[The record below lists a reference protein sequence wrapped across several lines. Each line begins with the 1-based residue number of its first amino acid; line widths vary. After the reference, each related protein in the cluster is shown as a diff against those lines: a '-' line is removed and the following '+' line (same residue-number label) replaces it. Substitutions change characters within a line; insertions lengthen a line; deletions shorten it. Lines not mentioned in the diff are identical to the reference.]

1 MTSLNSASPPHGAQ
15 TPSMTLFDVPDARY
29 TLGICVMERKARSA
43 PMLEILGR
51 LPSELFRVEFFGD
64 ETILHQPVAAWPHC
78 DALIAFFSKGFP
90 LRKVQDYVALRQPV
104 VVNDLDTQYLLQDR
118 REVYRVLQEHG
129 VPTPRYVFVNCDGY
143 GGQTEPPEV
152 IEGDD
157 FIQVDGV
164 RINKPF
170 VEKPV
175 DGEDHNI
182 HIYYPMSAGGGCKR
196 LFRKV
201 GNRSSEYDPQLNS
214 VRTGGSYIYE
224 EFLSTQGTD
233 VKVYTV
239 GPHYA
244 HAEARK
250 SPVLDGR
257 VVRDADGK
265 EVRYPVMLSTEEKQI
280 AYRVCRAFKQTIC
293 GFDILRVRDAS
304 YVCDVNGWS
313 FVKNS
318 EKYYD
323 DCGILLTQYLEQA
336 LASGGAMAGEDFGT
350 DSSAFS
356 SVTFRFAPDAPPPS
370 AELSEPPTAHRHA
383 MLRGPSTSIAES
395 EVSEPDSITDGNEDT
410 LYQEEEL
417 RCVLAVI
424 RHGDRTPKQK
434 MKMNVCHP
442 AFLQFYEDRLRES
455 MQENGDGND
464 SKKKKKMDLK
474 IKAVANLERL
484 LQVSKD
490 LLHKYE
496 NRDPA
501 FMDFLEQREVKCGE
515 DATDRVKG
523 YRTLRDVLQRWQLV
537 GINRKVQLKPKEF
550 VTAPVEGTDENG
562 EQLTIRRVSK
572 LLLIIKWGGDL
583 THTGE
588 EQAEHLG
595 QKFRRMMYPGG
606 AGGLNRLHSTYRHDL
621 KIYTSDEGRVQKT
634 AASFAKGLLE
644 LEGDIIPILVG
655 LVLKSKDADSM
666 LDQSGS
672 SAQEIIMRVKQR
684 LHKIIHREDHCS
696 QLIDSNSRLIRSV
709 ALALIKVDQPIKKMG
724 IMHKLLQSL
733 KEQLTRMIQEKAKY
747 KTEIDRWQQKKA
759 TAGRLLAPVM
769 GRSASVNELSQSRSR
784 HVHSYAPRKKH
795 SEGSNISSDAANS
808 SVGLRKMRLQE
819 PLSPEEIKY
828 PEPCGRETLEVMR
841 ERWAKLYRDFYVKKR
856 DTYDLSKIPDIHDC
870 IRYDAVHN
878 AHLNLTDVREL
889 LEISSA
895 LSHALVPQ
903 EYGINVDEKIFI
915 GSAMCRTLLSKIN
928 TDLDLARGL
937 KPDVLKDHNT
947 HRLNPSY
954 AKKIKSAHR
963 SVRTRLYFTSESH
976 LHSLLNVLRYGRE
989 ECAIKS
995 PIGEESCKWI
1005 EDIPEL
1011 CYMTH
1016 FVVRV
1021 FERVQYSLDDPQRF
1035 RVEISVSPGADQD
1048 PLNSDPEKQLEVA
1061 PLKIISH
1068 EGLTCQE
1075 LVDYVADCIDYAEQN
1090 EIKEMIS
1097 RTVASKG
1104 NGSSENTNGDSSSN
1118 SGDVT
1123 PVKRSMYSL
1132 SNNSSDSNFSS
1143 DN

>member
-1 MTSLNSASPPHGAQ
+1 MTP
-15 TPSMTLFDVPDARY
+15 FDTVDAKY
-29 TLGICVMERKARSA
+29 TLGICVMERKARSD
-43 PMLEILGR
+43 PMLEILSR
-51 LPSELFRVEFFGD
+51 LPPSLFRVDFFGD
-64 ETILHQPVAAWPHC
+64 DTILNQPVTAWPRC
-78 DALIAFFSKGFP
+78 DALVAFFSKGFP
-90 LRKVQDYVALRQPV
+90 FEKAQEYVTLRRPV
-104 VVNDLDTQYLLQDR
+104 VVNDLNTQYILKDR
-118 REVYRVLQEHG
+118 REVYRVLLEHD
-129 VPTPRYVFVNCDGY
+129 VPTPRHVFLNRDGY
-143 GGQTEPPEV
+143 GGQIEPPEV
-152 IEGDD
+152 VEGDD

-175 DGEDHNI
+175 DGEDHHI

-196 LFRKV
+196 LFRKI
-201 GNRSSEYDPQLNS
+201 GNRSSEYDPHVNT
-214 VRTGGSYIYE
+214 VRAGGGSYIYE

-257 VVRDADGK
+257 VVRDVDGK

-280 AYRVCRAFKQTIC
+280 AYRVCRAFRQTIC

-323 DCGILLTQYLEQA
+323 DCGILLTQYLAQA
-336 LASGGAMAGEDFGT
+336 LAGATAGEDFGT

-356 SVTFRFAPDAPPPS
+356 SVTFRFAPNAPPPS
-370 AELSEPPTAHRHA
+370 AQLSEPPTAHRHA

-395 EVSEPDSITDGNEDT
+395 ELSEADSITDGDEDT
-410 LYQEEEL
+410 AYQEEEL

-442 AFLQFYEDRLRES
+442 AFLQYYEDCLRGS
-455 MQENGDGND
+455 QQENEDKSD
-464 SKKKKKMDLK
+464 TTKKKKKMDIK

-496 NRDPA
+496 THDPA
-501 FMDFLEQREVKCGE
+501 FMDFLEQREVKFGE

-537 GINRKVQLKPKEF
+537 GINRKVQLKPKSF
-550 VTAPVEGTDENG
+550 ADVPIEGTTENG
-562 EQLTIRRVSK
+562 EQQTTHRVSK

-684 LHKIIHREDHCS
+684 LHNIIHREDHCS

-709 ALALIKVDQPIKKMG
+709 ALALTKVDQPIKKMG
-724 IMHKLLQSL
+724 IMHKLLHLL
-733 KEQLTRMIQEKAKY
+733 KEQLTRMIQEKAQY
-747 KTEIDRWQQKKA
+747 RTEIHMDQTTRS
-759 TAGRLLAPVM
+759 TDGRLPAPVM
-769 GRSASVNELSQSRSR
+769 GRSASVNELSQPKCH
-784 HVHSYAPRKKH
+784 HVHSYAPQKKH
-795 SEGSNISSDAANS
+795 SEGKNITSDAANS
-808 SVGLRKMRLQE
+808 SVGLRRMRPLQE
-819 PLSPEEIKY
+819 SLPLEDTKY

-903 EYGINVDEKIFI
+903 EYGIDVEEKIFI

-937 KPDVLKDHNT
+937 QPDLLKDHNT

-954 AKKIKSAHR
+954 AKKVKSAHR

-976 LHSLLNVLRYGRE
+976 LHSLLNVLRYGRD
-989 ECAIKS
+989 ECTIKS
-995 PIGEESCKWI
+995 PIGEESRKWI

-1021 FERVQYSLDDPQRF
+1021 FERIQHSLEDPQRF

-1048 PLNSDPEKQLEVA
+1048 PLVSDPEKQIKVA
-1061 PLKIISH
+1061 PLKIISR

-1075 LVDYVADCIDYAEQN
+1075 LVDYVTDCIGYAEEN
-1090 EIKEMIS
+1090 EVKEMIS
-1097 RTVASKG
+1097 QTVASKCH
-1104 NGSSENTNGDSSSN
+1104 GSADNTAGDSSS
-1118 SGDVT
+1118 GDAT
-1123 PVKRSMYSL
+1123 PGKRSIYSL
-1132 SNNSSDSNFSS
+1132 SDNSSDSNFSN

>member
-1 MTSLNSASPPHGAQ
+1 MTP
-15 TPSMTLFDVPDARY
+15 FDAPDARY
-29 TLGICVMERKARSA
+29 TLGICVMDRKARSP

-51 LPSELFRVEFFGD
+51 LPSTLFRVVFFGD
-64 ETILHQPVAAWPHC
+64 DTILNQPVTAWPPC
-78 DALIAFFSKGFP
+78 DALIAFFSQGFP
-90 LRKVQDYVALRQPV
+90 LQKAQDYVALRRPV
-104 VVNDLDTQYLLQDR
+104 VVNDLETQYLLQDR
-118 REVYRVLQEHG
+118 REVYRVLQEHD
-129 VPTPRYVFVNCDGY
+129 VPVPRHVFVNRDAY
-143 GGQTEPPEV
+143 PDETEAPTV

-157 FIQVDGV
+157 FIEVNGV

-182 HIYYPMSAGGGCKR
+182 YIYYPMSAGGGCKR
-196 LFRKV
+196 LFRKI
-201 GNRSSEYDPQLNS
+201 GSRSSEYDPQVNT
-214 VRTGGSYIYE
+214 VRAGEGSYIYE

-265 EVRYPVMLSTEEKQI
+265 EVRYPVILSTEEKQI
-280 AYRVCRAFKQTIC
+280 AYRICRAFKQTIC

-336 LASGGAMAGEDFGT
+336 LDGAMNGDDFGT

-356 SVTFRFAPDAPPPS
+356 SVTFRFPPDAPPPS

-383 MLRGPSTSIAES
+383 LFRGASSSIAES
-395 EVSEPDSITDGNEDT
+395 EVSEADSITDGNEDT
-410 LYQEEEL
+410 MYQEEEL

-442 AFLQFYEDRLRES
+442 AFLQFYEDRLREAEG
-455 MQENGDGND
+455 ENGDGAD
-464 SKKKKKMDLK
+464 HAKKKKLDLK

-484 LQVSKD
+484 LQVSND
-490 LLHKYE
+490 LLKKYE
-496 NRDPA
+496 ARDPA
-501 FMDFLEQREVKCGE
+501 FMEFLEQREGKFGE
-515 DATDRVKG
+515 DSTDRVKG

-537 GINRKVQLKPKEF
+537 GINRKVQLKPKTF
-550 VTAPVEGTDENG
+550 VDVPVETEGGQQTR
-562 EQLTIRRVSK
+562 RRVSK

-672 SAQEIIMRVKQR
+672 SAQEIIMHVKQR

-696 QLIDSNSRLIRSV
+696 QLIDSDSRLIRSV
-709 ALALIKVDQPIKKMG
+709 ALALTKVDQPIEKMG
-724 IMHKLLQSL
+724 IMHKLLHSL
-733 KEQLTRMIQEKAKY
+733 KEQLTRMIQEKAQY
-747 KTEIDRWQQKKA
+747 RSEIKRTKA
-759 TAGRLLAPVM
+759 SAGHLVAPTI
-769 GRSASVNELSQSRSR
+769 GRSASVDKLNQSRSR
-784 HVHSYAPRKKH
+784 HVHSYAPRKEH

-808 SVGLRKMRLQE
+808 SVGLRNLRPQE
-819 PLSPEEIKY
+819 SLSPEEIKY

-878 AHLNLTDVREL
+878 AHLSLTDVREL

-903 EYGINVDEKIFI
+903 EYGINIDEKIFI

-928 TDLDLARGL
+928 TDLDLARDL
-937 KPDVLKDHNT
+937 KPDLVKDHNT

-954 AKKIKSAHR
+954 AKQIKSAHR

-989 ECAIKS
+989 ECTVKS
-995 PIGEESCKWI
+995 PIGEESRKWI

-1021 FERVQYSLDDPQRF
+1021 FERVQHSLTDPQRF
-1035 RVEISVSPGADQD
+1035 RVEISLSPGADHD
-1048 PLNSDPEKQLEVA
+1048 PLLTRIEKQHEVA
-1061 PLKIISH
+1061 PLKIISR

-1075 LVDYVADCIDYAEQN
+1075 LVDYVASCINYAEEN
-1090 EIKEMIS
+1090 EVEEMVS
-1097 RTVASKG
+1097 RKVASKG
-1104 NGSSENTNGDSSSN
+1104 YGSLENEAGESSS
-1118 SGDVT
+1118 GEVT
-1123 PVKRSMYSL
+1123 PGKRSTYSL
-1132 SNNSSDSNFSS
+1132 SNNSSDSNFST
-1143 DN
+1143 DI

>member
-1 MTSLNSASPPHGAQ
+1 MASPSSPH
-15 TPSMTLFDVPDARY
+15 ARY

-51 LPSELFRVEFFGD
+51 LPSDVFRVEFFSD
-64 ETILHQPVAAWPHC
+64 EIIVNEPVESWPRC
-78 DALIAFFSKGFP
+78 DALIAFFSTGFP
-90 LRKVQDYVALRQPV
+90 LLKAQQYVELRRPV
-104 VVNDLDTQYLLQDR
+104 VVNALAPQHLLQDR

-129 VPTPRYVFVNCDGY
+129 VPTPHHVVVSRDGY
-143 GGQTEPPEV
+143 AGSEQPEV
-152 IEGDD
+152 IESED
-157 FIQVDGV
+157 FIQVNGE

-182 HIYYPMSAGGGCKR
+182 NIYYPMSAGGGCKR
-196 LFRKV
+196 LFRKI
-201 GNRSSEYDPQLNS
+201 GNRSSEYDPQVNT
-214 VRTGGSYIYE
+214 VRQGGSFIYE

-265 EVRYPVMLSTEEKQI
+265 EVRYPVILSTEEKHI
-280 AYRVCRAFKQTIC
+280 AYRVCRAFEQTIC
-293 GFDILRVRDAS
+293 GFDILRVRDTS

-323 DCGILLTQYLEQA
+323 DCAILLTQYLEQA
-336 LASGGAMAGEDFGT
+336 LTGGLKSGEAFGA
-350 DSSAFS
+350 DSTAFD

-370 AELSEPPTAHRHA
+370 AELSEPPTVH
-383 MLRGPSTSIAES
+383 MKTQGSLGGQTSFGDM
-395 EVSEPDSITDGNEDT
+395 VSEADEEAMANGSVVNTP
-410 LYQEEEL
+410 YHEEEL

-442 AFLQFYEDRLRES
+442 AFLKYYEDRLREAE
-455 MQENGDGND
+455 QESDQVDDKDG
-464 SKKKKKMDLK
+464 KKKKKKKKDLK
-474 IKAVANLERL
+474 IKAVGNLERL
-484 LQVSKD
+484 LQVSND
-490 LLHKYE
+490 LLHKYDT
-496 NRDPA
+496 RDEA
-501 FMDFLEQREVKCGE
+501 FMDFLEQRENKFGE

-550 VTAPVEGTDENG
+550 VTVPVEGAFDEDG
-562 EQLTIRRVSK
+562 EQLVTRRVSK

-606 AGGLNRLHSTYRHDL
+606 GGGLARLHSTFRHDL

-696 QLIDSNSRLIRSV
+696 QLMDSNSRLIRSV
-709 ALALIKVDQPIKKMG
+709 ALALAKVDQPIKKMG
-724 IMHKLLQSL
+724 IMHKLLKSL
-733 KEQLTRMIQEKAKY
+733 KEQLTRMIQEKAQY
-747 KTEIDRWQQKKA
+747 RTEIDRWQQKKA
-759 TAGRLLAPVM
+759 TAGRLLPPSM
-769 GRSASVNELSQSRSR
+769 GRSASVNELSQPRSR

-795 SEGSNISSDAANS
+795 IEGNGIPSDAANS
-808 SVGLRKMRLQE
+808 SVGLQKTRAQE
-819 PLSPEEIKY
+819 PLSPAEIKY

-937 KPDVLKDHNT
+937 GPDVLKHHNT
-947 HRLNPSY
+947 HRLDASY
-954 AKKIKSAHR
+954 AKNVKSTHR
-963 SVRTRLYFTSESH
+963 SVRSRLYFTSESH

-989 ECAIKS
+989 ECPIKS
-995 PIGEESCKWI
+995 PIGEEARKWV

-1016 FVVRV
+1016 FALRV
-1021 FERVQYSLDDPQRF
+1021 FERVQFPLNDPQRF

-1048 PLNSDPEKQLEVA
+1048 PLTSDPEKQLEVA
-1061 PLKIISH
+1061 PLKIISR

-1075 LVDYVADCIDYAEQN
+1075 LVDYVADCIAYAEQN
-1090 EIKEMIS
+1090 EIKEIS
-1097 RTVASKG
+1097 RSVVTRSGGSTERTPADST
-1104 NGSSENTNGDSSSN
+1104 NGSGY
-1118 SGDVT
+1118 VT
-1123 PVKRSMYSL
+1123 PVKRSIYSL

-1143 DN
+1143 DNN

>member
-1 MTSLNSASPPHGAQ
+1 MQ
-15 TPSMTLFDVPDARY
+15 
-29 TLGICVMERKARSA
+29 
-43 PMLEILGR
+43 EILGR
-51 LPSELFRVEFFGD
+51 LPSDLFHVKYFGD
-64 ETILHQPVAAWPHC
+64 DMILNQPVETWPHC
-78 DALIAFFSKGFP
+78 DALIAFFSHGFP
-90 LRKVQDYVALRQPV
+90 LQKAQDYVALRHPV

-118 REVYRVLQEHG
+118 REVYRVLQEHD
-129 VPTPRYVFVNCDGY
+129 VPTPRHVFVNRDGY
-143 GGQTEPPEV
+143 GGKNDFPNV

-157 FIQVDGV
+157 YIEVDGI

-182 HIYYPMSAGGGCKR
+182 YIYYPMSAGGGCKR
-196 LFRKV
+196 LFRKI
-201 GNRSSEYDPQLNS
+201 GNRSSEYDPQINT
-214 VRTGGSYIYE
+214 VRAGEGSYVYE

-257 VVRDADGK
+257 VVRDSDGK
-265 EVRYPVMLSTEEKQI
+265 EVRCPVILSTEEKQV

-323 DCGILLTQYLEQA
+323 DCGILLTQYLQQA
-336 LASGGAMAGEDFGT
+336 LAGATDGEGFGT
-350 DSSAFS
+350 NSSAFS
-356 SVTFRFAPDAPPPS
+356 SVTFRFAPNAPPPS
-370 AELSEPPTAHRHA
+370 AELSEPPTAQRHA
-383 MLRGPSTSIAES
+383 MLRGPFTSIAES
-395 EVSEPDSITDGNEDT
+395 ELSEVDSITDGNEDD

-442 AFLQFYEDRLRES
+442 AFLQFYEDRLREA
-455 MQENGDGND
+455 QEEDGDGND
-464 SKKKKKMDLK
+464 TKKKKKTDLK

-484 LQVSKD
+484 LLVSKD

-496 NRDPA
+496 TRDPA
-501 FMDFLEQREVKCGE
+501 FMDFLEHGEDKFGE

-537 GINRKVQLKPKEF
+537 GINRKVQLKPKSF
-550 VTAPVEGTDENG
+550 VDVAVSTTNENG
-562 EQLTIRRVSK
+562 EPQKIRRVSK

-684 LHKIIHREDHCS
+684 LHKIIHREDNCS

-709 ALALIKVDQPIKKMG
+709 ALALTQVDQPIEKMG
-724 IMHKLLQSL
+724 VMHKLLHSL
-733 KEQLTRMIQEKAKY
+733 KEQLTRIIQEKAQFR
-747 KTEIDRWQQKKA
+747 TEINRQQTKA
-759 TAGRLLAPVM
+759 TDDKLVAPAI
-769 GRSASVNELSQSRSR
+769 GRSASVNELNQSRCR
-784 HVHSYAPRKKH
+784 HVHSYAFRKKH

-808 SVGLRKMRLQE
+808 SVGLLKMQSQE
-819 PLSPEEIKY
+819 PLPPEEVKY
-828 PEPCGRETLEVMR
+828 PEPCGRETMEVMR

-903 EYGINVDEKIFI
+903 EYGINMDEKIFI
-915 GSAMCRTLLSKIN
+915 GSAMCRTLLTKIN

-937 KPDVLKDHNT
+937 KPDLLKDHNT

-954 AKKIKSAHR
+954 AKKVKSAHR

-989 ECAIKS
+989 ECTVKS
-995 PIGEESCKWI
+995 PIGEESRKWI

-1016 FVVRV
+1016 FVLRV
-1021 FERVQYSLDDPQRF
+1021 FERIQYSLDDPQRF
-1035 RVEISVSPGADQD
+1035 RVEISLSPGAVQD
-1048 PLNSDPEKQLEVA
+1048 PLVSDPEKQIQVA
-1061 PLKIISH
+1061 PLKIISR

-1075 LVDYVADCIDYAEQN
+1075 LVDYVANCIDYAEEN
-1090 EIKEMIS
+1090 EVKEMIS
-1097 RTVASKG
+1097 RTIASKD
-1104 NGSSENTNGDSSSN
+1104 NDSVENTAEDSS

-1123 PVKRSMYSL
+1123 PVKRSVYSL
-1132 SNNSSDSNFSS
+1132 SGNSSDSNFSN